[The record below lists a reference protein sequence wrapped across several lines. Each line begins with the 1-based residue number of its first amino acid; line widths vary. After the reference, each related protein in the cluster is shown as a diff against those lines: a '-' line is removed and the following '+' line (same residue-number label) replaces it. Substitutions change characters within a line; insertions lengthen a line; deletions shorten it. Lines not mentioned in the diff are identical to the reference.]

1 MQNMSKKARTRTPKA
16 SLLCPSLLKRFFVVL
31 GAITFLFL
39 VLLGAGIGY
48 GAYLCYALA
57 PSGQAYVDESV
68 RAIINT
74 WSKDELIKRS
84 SPELRANTTQGQ
96 LDQAFATFN
105 KLGSFQSYGGAQGS
119 LGLSL
124 NVKKGLI
131 ITATY
136 HATAT
141 FQHGVADIK
150 IGLIRHDND
159 WQIESF
165 HGDQKPYPFY
175 LQ

>member
-1 MQNMSKKARTRTPKA
+1 MSKKPRVRLSKAREQKPT
-16 SLLCPSLLKRFFVVL
+16 LFKRFLLFL
-31 GAITFLFL
+31 GVITFLFL

-48 GAYLCYALA
+48 GTYLCYSLA
-57 PSGQAYVDESV
+57 PSGQAYADESV
-68 RAIINT
+68 RAIITT

-84 SPELRANTTQGQ
+84 SPELRANTNQGQ
-96 LDQAFATFN
+96 LDQVFVTLN

-119 LGLSL
+119 VGLSL

-141 FQHGVADIK
+141 FQNGRAAIT
-150 IGLIRHDND
+150 ISLIRHDNA

-165 HGDQKPYPFY
+165 HTEQGPFPFY
-175 LQ
+175 RP